1 MSLPVET
8 SLSARRCLL
17 QQQLRAQREE
27 IIAQLNASDSAEPQ
41 FPRSVT
47 MRFLS
52 GRMGLKI
59 LTGLAVP
66 QLVMR
71 YPGVLAN
78 IFTLM
83 RLFKRKS
90 Q

>member
-1 MSLPVET
+1 MSLPSET
-8 SLSARRCLL
+8 SLSARRSLL
-17 QQQLRAQREE
+17 QQQLRAQRQE
-27 IIAQLNASDSAEPQ
+27 IIAQLSASDNTEPH

-47 MRFLS
+47 MRFLT

-59 LTGLAVP
+59 LTGLAVR

-78 IFTLM
+78 IFTVM
-83 RLFKRKS
+83 RLFKNKNE
-90 Q
+90 